1 LRILGVYL
9 ENIRSF
15 RRGVIVFPAQGITVI
30 QGEVGSGKTS
40 ILMSIAYAFET
51 PVSGRVEFAEAFAT
65 PQPKH
70 LLRTGES
77 RGLIRVLVRQGGRL
91 YLLER
96 VLERVGDKV
105 QNTGN
110 TIHVYELTAEQG
122 KTSIKAVQRLRL
134 SSSEYAE
141 KLKSILGLVEKSG
154 RQKPEVFTNIIYSPQ
169 FNLTRIIELD
179 PSKRREVIEIALG
192 LSRYT
197 DFRSN
202 IGKILDAFN
211 DKITR
216 AQVELGRME
225 DMLRSLDKQGLEA
238 RVKEIEAERSRV
250 KRELEEVSSL
260 REKLE
265 KEFNE
270 LNGEVSK
277 LNSAIQKKNED
288 ILSIRKQTEEVKR
301 RVEEVKRRVEPALS
315 TLGVDLSQIED
326 QIEDLMKRVEEDI
339 KTLQSTEDRY
349 MDDRKSLEEKE
360 KNVVGLIRNLEG
372 NINVLKRELEKA
384 ELEYRDKEEIIKQG
398 VCPVCGQR
406 IPHEH
411 GEKLLADLREKIES
425 KRREIGEYEKQLE
438 EARAEMERVRE
449 ERNEHEEKW
458 RDLRNRLDR
467 ARKIKELLIE
477 LKNWKER
484 EKEVASSEEQ
494 IKSMEEEIERL
505 RRDLD
510 ARLESLSEVKKK
522 LDEARERE
530 MNIRLRL
537 RELEV
542 ELNILNKQLQ
552 NIAALEGR
560 LKELRRDVS
569 RLMTGREI
577 ARRMADI
584 VDEISRILAQEA
596 FRFVSTRFAELF
608 SSLSPDNTLSIE
620 LSNDYDIIFIYNTER
635 GRGQVLLPSGGQQSV
650 ASLALRLAVNQ
661 ALRALSPRFKDS
673 TLLLDEPT
681 IGLSRELVGRLKS
694 LLSEL
699 NEKQKAHIIV
709 VTHDEELLDA
719 GSTRIRLALRGGAT
733 TVTYEGE
740 IDEEYMEFVQRIL
753 EKPV

>member
-77 RGLIRVLVRQGGRL
+77 RGLVRVLVRQGGRL

-122 KTSIKAVQRLRL
+122 KTSVKAVQRLRL

-202 IGKILDAFN
+202 IGKVLDAFN

-238 RVKEIEAERSRV
+238 RVREIETERSRV

-265 KEFNE
+265 NEFNE
-270 LNGEVSK
+270 LNDEVLK
-277 LNSAIQKKNED
+277 LNSTIQGKKD
-288 ILSIRKQTEEVKR
+288 MIARIRGQVEEVKR
-301 RVEEVKRRVEPALS
+301 KVEEVKRRMVSASGAQGL
-315 TLGVDLSQIED
+315 DLS
-326 QIEDLMKRVEEDI
+326 QIEDLMKRVEDGI
-339 KTLQSTEDRY
+339 KTLESAEERY
-349 MDDRKSLEEKE
+349 MEEMKSLEDKE
-360 KNVVGLIRNLEG
+360 KSVVAAVNRLEG
-372 NINVLKRELEKA
+372 NINVLERDLRKVES
-384 ELEYRDKEEIIKQG
+384 EYREKEEIIKQG
-398 VCPVCGQR
+398 ICPVCGQR

-411 GEKLLADLREKIES
+411 GVKLLAELRERAES
-425 KRREIGEYEKQLE
+425 IRREIEANKKQLE
-438 EARAEMERVRE
+438 EAKAERERVMR
-449 ERNEHEEKW
+449 ERNELESKW
-458 RDLRNRLDR
+458 RDLRSRLDR
-467 ARKIKELLIE
+467 VREIKNLLAE
-477 LKNWKER
+477 LKSWEDR
-484 EKEVASSEEQ
+484 EKEVASNEELV
-494 IKSMEEEIERL
+494 KRMEEEIEML
-505 RRDLD
+505 KRDLN

-681 IGLSRELVGRLKS
+681 IGLSRELVGRLKN

-699 NEKQKAHIIV
+699 NEKQRAHIIV

>member
-1 LRILGVYL
+1 MRILGVYL

-40 ILMSIAYAFET
+40 ILMSIAYAFEN

-105 QNTGN
+105 QNTAN

-122 KTSIKAVQRLRL
+122 KTSIKPVQRLRL
-134 SSSEYAE
+134 SSSEYVE
-141 KLKSILGLVEKSG
+141 KLKSLLGLVEKSG
-154 RQKPEVFTNIIYSPQ
+154 KQKPEVFTNIIYSPQ
-169 FNLTRIIELD
+169 FNLTRIIQLD
-179 PSKRREVIEIALG
+179 PSRRREVIEIALG
-192 LSRYT
+192 LSRYS
-197 DFRSN
+197 DFRNN
-202 IGKILDAFN
+202 IGKVLEAF
-211 DKITR
+211 DKKIKDTEEKLVD
-216 AQVELGRME
+216 VENI
-225 DMLRSLDKQGLEA
+225 LRSLDKQGLEA

-260 REKLE
+260 GEKLE
-265 KEFNE
+265 KELDE
-270 LNGEVSK
+270 LKNEVSK
-277 LNSAIQKKNED
+277 LKSAIQKKNED
-288 ILSIRKQTEEVKR
+288 ILSIRKQAEEVER

-315 TLGVDLSQIED
+315 TLGVDLSQIEG
-326 QIEDLMKRVEEDI
+326 QIEDLMKRVEDDI

-349 MDDRKSLEEKE
+349 MDDRKSLEDKE
-360 KNVVGLIRNLEG
+360 KNVVGLIKNLEG

-411 GEKLLADLREKIES
+411 GFKLLAELREKAES
-425 KRREIGEYEKQLE
+425 IRREVEAYEKQLE
-438 EARAEMERVRE
+438 EARAEMERVRRE
-449 ERNEHEEKW
+449 KNELEDKW
-458 RDLRNRLDR
+458 RDLRSKLER
-467 ARKIKELLIE
+467 ARDIKVLLVE
-477 LKNWKER
+477 LKSWKYR
-484 EKEVASSEEQ
+484 EKEVASNEEQ
-494 IKSMEEEIERL
+494 IKRMEEEIESLGREL
-505 RRDLD
+505 NT
-510 ARLESLSEVKKK
+510 RLETLEKVKEKLNEV
-522 LDEARERE
+522 REKE
-530 MNIRLRL
+530 GNLRLRL
-537 RELEV
+537 GNLEGELKTLKE
-542 ELNILNKQLQ
+542 QLQ
-552 NIAALEGR
+552 KIDTLEKR

-569 RLMTGREI
+569 RLKTGREI
-577 ARRMADI
+577 AEKMESV
-584 VDEISRILAQEA
+584 VDEISRSLAQES
-596 FRFVSTRFAELF
+596 FRFVSNRFTEIF
-608 SSLSPDNTLSIE
+608 SRLSPDNTLSIQ
-620 LSNDYDIIFIYNTER
+620 LTNDYDIIFTYNTER

-699 NEKQKAHIIV
+699 NEKQRAHIIV

-719 GSTRIRLALRGGAT
+719 GSTRIRLALREGAT
-733 TVTYEGE
+733 TVSYEGE
-740 IDEEYMEFVQRIL
+740 IDEEYMEFVRKIL